1 MTVAAVQPP
10 FAYFGGKSTL
20 ASRIVGLLPPHEH
33 YMEPFVVA
41 SGPNP
46 HR

>member
-10 FAYFGGKSTL
+10 FAYFGGTSTL

-33 YMEPFVVA
+33 YMEPFLQSAQVR
-41 SGPNP
+41 G
-46 HR
+46 